1 MLTRISKW
9 YYASGEKNLTSLLS
23 SALNPNIFNDIY
35 VCIRRNPIRESEE
48 ETEIFDYFNVGVT
61 DAEMAAYF
69 YTKFGG
75 NFFSQNYNI
84 DMEYEDLK
92 LRIKSVY
99 KANLYKYKKFIEL
112 LGYKYN
118 PLYNI
123 DGVEL
128 YSNMESLG
136 DTTNTRTP
144 TGTIK
149 NVTGTESDD
158 SIGESTTTHY
168 TNPYDDNDSNATNVN
183 DKTTQS
189 AITSEQSFDDYSES
203 SALQHSP
210 ADNYVYNSSTGKWE
224 KSGLFS
230 VAAKDSAFGVSL
242 GGAERYYAEKR
253 IRQGNIGVTKTTELL
268 RDQRE
273 IVKFNILDELFKDLE
288 PAVVVGIY

>member
-9 YYASGEKNLTSLLS
+9 YYADGEKNLTSLLS
-23 SALNPNIFNDIY
+23 SAIYPNIFKDIY
-35 VCIRRNPIRESEE
+35 VCIRRNPTTATEA
-48 ETEIFDYFNVGVT
+48 ETETFDYFNVGVP
-61 DAEMAAYF
+61 DADLAAYF

-75 NFFSQNYNI
+75 NFFCQNYNI
-84 DMEYEDLK
+84 DMEYDDLK

-99 KANLYKYKKFIEL
+99 KANLYKYKKLIEL
-112 LGYKYN
+112 LGYTYN
-118 PLYNI
+118 PLYNV

-136 DTTNTRTP
+136 DSTNTRTP
-144 TGTIK
+144 TGIIK
-149 NVTGTESDD
+149 NVTGTESNN

-168 TNPYDDNDSNATNVN
+168 TNPYDDNSSNASNIN

-189 AITSEQSFDDYSES
+189 AITSEQSFEQYSES

-210 ADNYVYNSSTGKWE
+210 ADNYVYNSTTGQWE

-288 PAVVVGIY
+288 PAIVVGIY